1 MKEFLA
7 FLKNKTLRSIIL
19 TILALWAIF
28 SFWFLNSITFISVVI
43 SILGVVAL
51 YAIWMEVLILYLVSF
66 LTFSCSYALYGF
78 LFSFNLPLWV
88 VMIAILLIFVY
99 IFTYLEQKSDILGK
113 NKYVYLFIFSLIVL
127 EVFLFLSYFL
137 ISPINRSLIITLVV
151 YVISGFT
158 FWVLRK
164 DDIKNFSNYIYLS
177 VLVMMAILI
186 SAKWG

>member
-1 MKEFLA
+1 MAILT
-7 FLKNKTLRSIIL
+7 NKTLRSIIL
-19 TILALWAIF
+19 TILALWAVF
-28 SFWFLNSITFISVVI
+28 SFWFLNSIVFISVII
-43 SILGVVAL
+43 SILGVIAL
-51 YAIWMEVLILYLVSF
+51 YAIWQEVLILYLVSF
-66 LTFSCSYALYGF
+66 LTFAGSYALYGF

-88 VMIAILLIFVY
+88 VMIALFLIFAY

-113 NKYVYLFIFSLIVL
+113 NKLVYLLIFSLIVL

-164 DDIKNFSNYIYLS
+164 NDVKNFSVYVYLS
-177 VLVMMAILI
+177 ILVMMAILI

>member
-1 MKEFLA
+1 MA
-7 FLKNKTLRSIIL
+7 FLKSKILRSIIL
-19 TILALWAIF
+19 TMLALWAVF
-28 SFWFLNSITFISVVI
+28 SFWFLNSITFVSIII
-43 SILGVVAL
+43 SILGVIAL
-51 YAIWMEVLILYLVSF
+51 YAIWREVLILYLVSF
-66 LTFSCSYALYGF
+66 LTFTGSYALYGF

-88 VMIAILLIFVY
+88 VMIAILLIFGY

-113 NKYVYLFIFSLIVL
+113 NKLVYLFIFSLIVL

-151 YVISGFT
+151 YVISGFS

-164 DDIKNFSNYIYLS
+164 DDLKNFSAYVYLS
-177 VLVMMAILI
+177 VLVMMTILI